1 MKQNT
6 DNERLLADLL
16 SSEPDSKFSA
26 NVLAETLRGVRRQ
39 RRVRQVRRY
48 CVALAALVAIALAS
62 SHFLRTG
69 AKPGLARLPQP
80 SSFQLV
86 VTQPLGSDQFI
97 ETQSLSSNQQIASTA
112 DVNLIQT
119 STGGFGE
126 IGDDELISLAAPN
139 VVALVRRG
147 PHEAELVFVSSPT
160 EDSSAQQN

>member
-48 CVALAALVAIALAS
+48 GVALAALIALALAS

-69 AKPGLARLPQP
+69 AKPELARLPQP